1 MTIELPRTPSFRLDG
16 RRALIT
22 GGGRGIGL
30 AAAAALAEAGAH
42 VTLTARTSSEIE
54 DAAESIRSDG
64 GSADAIVLDMLDTAA
79 MRSVVETTDP
89 FDILINNAGT
99 NRPKTMLET
108 TEDDLDAVLDLNL
121 RAAYFVAQAVTDK
134 MLAAK
139 IPGSVINISSQM
151 AVGGPLRTVYCSS
164 NGHRGIKVPS
174 DGAWFAW
181 HSREQYQIDLY
192 RDTFAKE
199 MLKDPASAKR
209 CSKIKLSRTGQVEDL
224 MGAIVFLASDA
235 AAMIT
240 GASLLVDGGW
250 TIDELDDP
258 EGDHSQVLS
267 WAT

>member
-54 DAAESIRSDG
+54 EAAESIRSDG

-79 MRSVVETTDP
+79 MRSVVETADP

-99 NRPKTMLET
+99 NRPKTMSET
-108 TEDDLDAVLDLNL
+108 TEDDFDAVLDLNL

-151 AVGGPLRTVYCSS
+151 GHVGGPLRTVYCSS
-164 NGHRGIKVPS
+164 KWAIEGLTKSLAMELGPHGIRVNSIAP
-174 DGAWFAW
+174 
-181 HSREQYQIDLY
+181 
-192 RDTFAKE
+192 TFIETPLAKE
-199 MLKDPASAKR
+199 MLKDPAFREAVVT
-209 CSKIKLSRTGQVEDL
+209 KIKLGRTGQVEDL

-250 TIDELDDP
+250 TI
-258 EGDHSQVLS
+258 G
-267 WAT
+267 

>member
-79 MRSVVETTDP
+79 MRSVVETADP

-99 NRPKTMLET
+99 NRPKTMSET
-108 TEDDLDAVLDLNL
+108 TEDDFDAVLDLNL

-151 AVGGPLRTVYCSS
+151 GHVGGPLRTVYCSS
-164 NGHRGIKVPS
+164 KWAIEGLTKSLAMELGSHGIRVNSIAP
-174 DGAWFAW
+174 
-181 HSREQYQIDLY
+181 
-192 RDTFAKE
+192 TFIETPLAKE
-199 MLKDPASAKR
+199 MLKDPAFREAVL
-209 CSKIKLSRTGQVEDL
+209 SKIKLSRTGQVEDL

-250 TIDELDDP
+250 TI
-258 EGDHSQVLS
+258 G
-267 WAT
+267 

>member
-79 MRSVVETTDP
+79 VRNVVETTDP

-99 NRPKTMLET
+99 NRPKTMSET
-108 TEDDLDAVLDLNL
+108 TEDDFDAVLDLNL
-121 RAAYFVAQAVTDK
+121 RAAYFVAQAVTDT

-139 IPGSVINISSQM
+139 IPGSIINISSQM
-151 AVGGPLRTVYCSS
+151 GHVGGPLRTVYCSS
-164 NGHRGIKVPS
+164 KWAIEGLTKSLAMELGSHGIRVNSIAP
-174 DGAWFAW
+174 
-181 HSREQYQIDLY
+181 
-192 RDTFAKE
+192 TFIETPLAKE
-199 MLKDPASAKR
+199 MLKDPAFREAVL
-209 CSKIKLSRTGQVEDL
+209 SKIKLGRTGQVEDL

-250 TIDELDDP
+250 TI
-258 EGDHSQVLS
+258 G
-267 WAT
+267 

>member
-79 MRSVVETTDP
+79 MRSVVETADP

-108 TEDDLDAVLDLNL
+108 TEDDFDAVLDLNL

-151 AVGGPLRTVYCSS
+151 GHVGGPLRTVYCSS
-164 NGHRGIKVPS
+164 KWAIEGLTKSLAMELGSHGIRVNSIAP
-174 DGAWFAW
+174 
-181 HSREQYQIDLY
+181 
-192 RDTFAKE
+192 TFIETPLAKE
-199 MLKDPASAKR
+199 MLKDPAFREAVL
-209 CSKIKLSRTGQVEDL
+209 SKIKLSRTGQVEDL

-250 TIDELDDP
+250 TI
-258 EGDHSQVLS
+258 G
-267 WAT
+267 

>member
-79 MRSVVETTDP
+79 MRSVVETADP

-108 TEDDLDAVLDLNL
+108 TEDDFDAVLDLNL

-151 AVGGPLRTVYCSS
+151 GHVGGPLRTVYCSS
-164 NGHRGIKVPS
+164 KWAIEGLTKSLAMELGS
-174 DGAWFAW
+174 DGIRVNSIAP
-181 HSREQYQIDLY
+181 
-192 RDTFAKE
+192 TFIETPLAKE
-199 MLKDPASAKR
+199 MLKDPAFRKAVL
-209 CSKIKLSRTGQVEDL
+209 SKIKLSRTGQVEDL

-250 TIDELDDP
+250 TI
-258 EGDHSQVLS
+258 G
-267 WAT
+267 

>member
-54 DAAESIRSDG
+54 EAAESIRSDG

-79 MRSVVETTDP
+79 VRSVVETAYP

-99 NRPKTMLET
+99 NRPKTMSET
-108 TEDDLDAVLDLNL
+108 TEDDFDAVLDLNL

-151 AVGGPLRTVYCSS
+151 GHVGGPLRTVYCSS
-164 NGHRGIKVPS
+164 KWAIEGLTKSLAMELGSHGIRVNSIAP
-174 DGAWFAW
+174 
-181 HSREQYQIDLY
+181 
-192 RDTFAKE
+192 TFIETPLAKE
-199 MLKDPASAKR
+199 MLKDPAFREAVL
-209 CSKIKLSRTGQVEDL
+209 SKIKLSRTGQVEDL

-250 TIDELDDP
+250 TI
-258 EGDHSQVLS
+258 G
-267 WAT
+267 

>member
-30 AAAAALAEAGAH
+30 AAAAALAEAGAN
-42 VTLTARTSSEIE
+42 VTLTSRTSSEIE
-54 DAAESIRSDG
+54 EAAETIRSDG

-79 MRSVVETTDP
+79 MRSVVETADP

-108 TEDDLDAVLDLNL
+108 TEDDFDAVLDLNL

-151 AVGGPLRTVYCSS
+151 GHVGGPLRTVYCSS
-164 NGHRGIKVPS
+164 KWAIEGLTKSLAMELGSHGIRVNSIAP
-174 DGAWFAW
+174 
-181 HSREQYQIDLY
+181 
-192 RDTFAKE
+192 TFIETPLAKE
-199 MLKDPASAKR
+199 MLKDPAFREAVL
-209 CSKIKLSRTGQVEDL
+209 SKIKLGRTGQVEDL

-250 TIDELDDP
+250 TI
-258 EGDHSQVLS
+258 G
-267 WAT
+267 

>member
-30 AAAAALAEAGAH
+30 AAGAALAEAGAH

-64 GSADAIVLDMLDTAA
+64 GSADAIVLDMLATAA
-79 MRSVVETTDP
+79 MRSVVEPADP

-108 TEDDLDAVLDLNL
+108 TEDDFDAVLDLNL

-151 AVGGPLRTVYCSS
+151 GHVGGPLRTAYCSS
-164 NGHRGIKVPS
+164 KWAIEGLTKSLAMELGSHGIRVNSIAP
-174 DGAWFAW
+174 
-181 HSREQYQIDLY
+181 
-192 RDTFAKE
+192 TFIETPHAKE
-199 MLKDPASAKR
+199 M
-209 CSKIKLSRTGQVEDL
+209 
-224 MGAIVFLASDA
+224 
-235 AAMIT
+235 
-240 GASLLVDGGW
+240 
-250 TIDELDDP
+250 
-258 EGDHSQVLS
+258 
-267 WAT
+267 

>member
-64 GSADAIVLDMLDTAA
+64 GSADAIVLDMLDTVAV
-79 MRSVVETTDP
+79 RNVVETTDP

-99 NRPKTMLET
+99 NRPKTMSET
-108 TEDDLDAVLDLNL
+108 TEDDFDAVLDLNL

-151 AVGGPLRTVYCSS
+151 GHVGGPLRTVYCSS
-164 NGHRGIKVPS
+164 KWAIEGLTKSLAMELGSHGIRVNSIAP
-174 DGAWFAW
+174 
-181 HSREQYQIDLY
+181 
-192 RDTFAKE
+192 TFIETPLAKE
-199 MLKDPASAKR
+199 MLKDPAFREAVL
-209 CSKIKLSRTGQVEDL
+209 SKIKLGRTGQVEDL

-240 GASLLVDGGW
+240 GASLLVDGG
-250 TIDELDDP
+250 
-258 EGDHSQVLS
+258 
-267 WAT
+267 

>member
-30 AAAAALAEAGAH
+30 AAGAALAEAGAH
-42 VTLTARTSSEIE
+42 VTLTARTPSEIE
-54 DAAESIRSDG
+54 DAAETIRDEG
-64 GSADAIVLDMLDTAA
+64 GSADAVVLDMLDTAA
-79 MRSVVETTDP
+79 VKAAVAAAEP

-99 NRPKTMLET
+99 NRPKTMSDT
-108 TEDDLDAVLDLNL
+108 TEEDFDAILDLNL

-151 AVGGPLRTVYCSS
+151 GHVGGPLRTVYCSS
-164 NGHRGIKVPS
+164 KWALEGLTKSLAMELGPHGIRVNSIAP
-174 DGAWFAW
+174 
-181 HSREQYQIDLY
+181 
-192 RDTFAKE
+192 TFIETPLAKE
-199 MLKDPASAKR
+199 MLKDPEFRDAVI
-209 CSKIKLSRTGQVEDL
+209 SKIKLGRTGQVEDL

-250 TIDELDDP
+250 TI
-258 EGDHSQVLS
+258 G
-267 WAT
+267 

>member
-79 MRSVVETTDP
+79 MRSVVETADP

-108 TEDDLDAVLDLNL
+108 TEDDFDAVLDLNL

-139 IPGSVINISSQM
+139 IPGSIINISSQM
-151 AVGGPLRTVYCSS
+151 GHVGGPLRTVYCSS
-164 NGHRGIKVPS
+164 KWAIEGLTKSLAMELGSHGIRVNSIAP
-174 DGAWFAW
+174 
-181 HSREQYQIDLY
+181 
-192 RDTFAKE
+192 TFIETPLAKE
-199 MLKDPASAKR
+199 MLKDPAFREAVL
-209 CSKIKLSRTGQVEDL
+209 SKIKLSRTGQVEDL

-250 TIDELDDP
+250 TI
-258 EGDHSQVLS
+258 G
-267 WAT
+267 